1 MKEKDEMVPSDMSTG
16 RVSIIHKKGSRD
28 RLENYRPLTMFDTDY
43 KILTR

>member
-1 MKEKDEMVPSDMSTG
+1 MVSDMSTG
-16 RVSIIHKKGSRD
+16 LVSIIYKKGSRD